1 MSSHPL
7 PLVDLLQASVAA
19 TSAGDHATSWRLT
32 SQFGTR
38 HWLADPATDLP
49 QDAPAHLRTEFH
61 VLRAAVADRLE
72 LHEESAEAVMQ
83 WRRLAR
89 ETGDD
94 ASSVLADSALCLV
107 AMVVESDG
115 VDLADLPPAARLL
128 DDLHASILAF
138 RPDADGPTL
147 GEDASITG
155 ATLPRHQ
162 ATCLSLAAMGGL
174 TCATSLATPET
185 APLRPVFRE
194 LADRFTVNGASA
206 GDRELT
212 RAQQLHAEGEVEAAV
227 AVATTMLAS
236 DSPTTRYAAHD
247 LLGYFALT
255 EDANDPVLEHWR
267 QCAEIALE
275 LGAPLEGMHR
285 AEQACQLLNAD
296 GDYAAAHDLAVR
308 VDEAAAG
315 APVSPAVLNLRA
327 VRARA
332 AIGVGN
338 LEEGLA
344 LAVATADWSMF
355 SPDTERTLACLTMAC
370 VAASTSGQHVVTA
383 NLLERSCTLYRELDR
398 PLAAAQ
404 ALRTAA
410 REHLNVG
417 DTSRAVE
424 MMERSRRILEGSDGL
439 ADDPMFSWHLG
450 DWNEDMS
457 AIWEDAGREDLALEY
472 ATRAA
477 RSFTDAR
484 DHSSAAMN
492 WVAAA
497 SLHLELGQNSS
508 CDVALDR
515 AHGEL
520 LMVPEET
527 GVEDDGFG
535 EADPDDDPQYDLQ
548 DAGDEGSV
556 WQAYRQLRQLRE
568 S

>member
-1 MSSHPL
+1 MASQPS
-7 PLVDLLQASVAA
+7 LVDLLQASVAA
-19 TSAGDHATSWRLT
+19 TSVGDHATSWRLT
-32 SQFGTR
+32 SQFGTQ
-38 HWLADPATDLP
+38 HWLSDPDTDLP
-49 QDAPAHLRTEFH
+49 ADTPMHLRTEFH
-61 VLRAAVADRLE
+61 VLRAAVSDRLE
-72 LHEESAEAVMQ
+72 LHEEAAEAVFE
-83 WRRLAR
+83 WRHLAR
-89 ETGDD
+89 DNDD
-94 ASSVLADSALCLV
+94 HASAVLANSALCLV

-115 VDLADLPPAARLL
+115 VDLVTLPPAAHLL
-128 DDLHASILAF
+128 EDLQGAIMSF
-138 RPDADGPTL
+138 RPTPEGPTVAT
-147 GEDASITG
+147 DPTITG
-155 ATLPRHQ
+155 HSLPRHQ

-185 APLRPVFRE
+185 APLRPVFRA
-194 LADRFTVNGASA
+194 LADRFTVGSVSP

-212 RAQQLHAEGEVEAAV
+212 RAQQLHADGDITAAV
-227 AVATTMLAS
+227 TVATGMLAS
-236 DSPTTRYAAHD
+236 ESPTTRYEAHD

-255 EDANDPVLEHWR
+255 SDDSDSHATVLEHWR

-285 AEQACQLLNAD
+285 AEQACQLLNAE
-296 GDYAAAHDLAVR
+296 GDYAAAYDLAVR

-315 APVSPAVLNLRA
+315 APISPALLNLRA

-338 LEEGLA
+338 LDEGLS
-344 LAVATADWSMF
+344 LAVATADWSLF
-355 SPDTERTLACLTMAC
+355 TPDSERTLACLTMAC
-370 VAASTSGQHVVTA
+370 VAASSSGQHVVTA
-383 NLLERSCTLYRELDR
+383 GLLERSCALYRDLDR

-404 ALRTAA
+404 ALRTGA

-424 MMERSRRILEGSDGL
+424 LMERSRRILEEAG
-439 ADDPMFSWHLG
+439 DDPMLSWHLG

-477 RSFTDAR
+477 HSFTEAR

-497 SLHLELGQNSS
+497 SLYLERGEDSS

-520 LMVPEET
+520 LLVPEET
-527 GVEDDGFG
+527 GLADGTDA
-535 EADPDDDPQYDLQ
+535 ADATDEVGVSDSDL
-548 DAGDEGSV
+548 DGSV
-556 WQAYRQLRQLRE
+556 WQAYRELRDLRGQ
-568 S
+568 

>member
-1 MSSHPL
+1 MAPQSS
-7 PLVDLLQASVAA
+7 LVELLQASVAA

-32 SQFGTR
+32 SEFGTR
-38 HWLADPATDLP
+38 HWLSDPDTDLP
-49 QDAPAHLRTEFH
+49 ADTPAHLRTEFH

-72 LHEESAEAVMQ
+72 LHEEAAEAVFE
-83 WRRLAR
+83 WRHLAR
-89 ETGDD
+89 DNDD
-94 ASSVLADSALCLV
+94 HASAVLANSALCLV

-115 VDLADLPPAARLL
+115 VDLGALPPAAHLL
-128 DDLHASILAF
+128 EDLQGSILAF
-138 RPDADGPTL
+138 RPVADGPTVA
-147 GEDASITG
+147 DDPTVTG
-155 ATLPRHQ
+155 ADLSRHQ

-194 LADRFTVNGASA
+194 LADRFTLGSVSP

-212 RAQQLHAEGEVEAAV
+212 RAQQLHADGDVDAAV
-227 AVATTMLAS
+227 AVATGMLES
-236 DSPTTRYAAHD
+236 DSPTTRYEAHD

-255 EDANDPVLEHWR
+255 ADDNESVLAHWR
-267 QCAEIALE
+267 RCAEIALE

-285 AEQACQLLNAD
+285 AEQACQLLNAE

-315 APVSPAVLNLRA
+315 APVSPALLNLRA

-332 AIGVGN
+332 AIGVGD

-344 LAVATADWSMF
+344 LAVATADWSTLT
-355 SPDTERTLACLTMAC
+355 PDTERTLACLTMAC
-370 VAASTSGQHVVTA
+370 VAASSSGQHLVTA
-383 NLLERSCTLYRELDR
+383 GLLERSCALYRDLDR

-404 ALRTAA
+404 ALRTGA

-424 MMERSRRILEGSDGL
+424 LMERSRRILEETG
-439 ADDPMFSWHLG
+439 DDPMLSWHLG

-457 AIWEDAGREDLALEY
+457 AIWEEAGREDLALEY

-477 RSFTDAR
+477 RSFTEAR

-497 SLHLELGQNSS
+497 SLHLERGEDSS

-520 LMVPEET
+520 MLVPEET
-527 GVEDDGFG
+527 VPDVDTDGVDGTG
-535 EADPDDDPQYDLQ
+535 
-548 DAGDEGSV
+548 GSV
-556 WQAYRQLRQLRE
+556 WQAYRELRQLRGR
-568 S
+568 

>member
-1 MSSHPL
+1 MASQPS
-7 PLVDLLQASVAA
+7 LVDLLQASVAA
-19 TSAGDHATSWRLT
+19 TSVGDHATSWRLT
-32 SQFGTR
+32 SQFGTLY
-38 HWLADPATDLP
+38 WLSDPDTDLP
-49 QDAPAHLRTEFH
+49 ADTPAHLRTEFH
-61 VLRAAVADRLE
+61 VLRAAVSDRLE
-72 LHEESAEAVMQ
+72 LHEEAAEAVFE
-83 WRRLAR
+83 WRHLAR
-89 ETGDD
+89 DNDD
-94 ASSVLADSALCLV
+94 HASAVLANSALCLV

-115 VDLADLPPAARLL
+115 VDLAALPPAARLL
-128 DDLHASILAF
+128 EDLQGAIMSF
-138 RPDADGPTL
+138 RPTPESPTVAADPT
-147 GEDASITG
+147 ITG
-155 ATLPRHQ
+155 DSLPRHQ

-185 APLRPVFRE
+185 AALRPVFRA
-194 LADRFTVNGASA
+194 LADRFTVGTVSP

-212 RAQQLHAEGEVEAAV
+212 RAQQLHADGEIEAAV
-227 AVATTMLAS
+227 AVATGMLAS
-236 DSPTTRYAAHD
+236 EAPTTRYEAHD

-255 EDANDPVLEHWR
+255 ADDNDSVLEHWR

-285 AEQACQLLNAD
+285 AEQACQLLNAE
-296 GDYAAAHDLAVR
+296 GDYAAAYDLAVR

-332 AIGVGN
+332 AIGIGD
-338 LEEGLA
+338 LDEGLS

-355 SPDTERTLACLTMAC
+355 TPDSERTLACLTMAC
-370 VAASTSGQHVVTA
+370 VAASSSGQHVVTA
-383 NLLERSCTLYRELDR
+383 GLLERSCALYRDLDR

-404 ALRTAA
+404 ALRTGA

-424 MMERSRRILEGSDGL
+424 LMERSRRILEEADG
-439 ADDPMFSWHLG
+439 DPMFSWHLG

-457 AIWEDAGREDLALEY
+457 AIWEEAGHEDLALEY

-477 RSFTDAR
+477 HSFTEAR

-497 SLHLELGQNSS
+497 SLYLERGEDSS

-520 LMVPEET
+520 LLAPEEM
-527 GVEDDGFG
+527 GLAEGSDGSEG
-535 EADPDDDPQYDLQ
+535 NEGTDAAGLSDGDL
-548 DAGDEGSV
+548 GGSV
-556 WQAYRQLRQLRE
+556 WQAYRELRDLRGR
-568 S
+568 

>member
-1 MSSHPL
+1 MSPQSSQPSL
-7 PLVDLLQASVAA
+7 EDLLQASVAA
-19 TSAGDHATSWRLT
+19 TSVGDHAASWRLT
-32 SQFGTR
+32 SQFGTQ
-38 HWLADPATDLP
+38 HWLSDPDTDLP
-49 QDAPAHLRTEFH
+49 TDAPAHLRTEFH
-61 VLRAAVADRLE
+61 VLHAAVADRLE
-72 LHEESAEAVMQ
+72 LHEEAAEAVFE
-83 WRRLAR
+83 WRHLAR
-89 ETGDD
+89 DTGDH
-94 ASSVLADSALCLV
+94 ASAVLANSALCLV

-115 VDLADLPPAARLL
+115 VDLGALPPAAHLL
-128 DDLHASILAF
+128 EDLQGSVMSF
-138 RPDADGPTL
+138 RPVPEGPTVA
-147 GEDASITG
+147 EDPTITG
-155 ATLPRHQ
+155 DSLPRHE

-194 LADRFTVNGASA
+194 LADRFTVGSVSP

-212 RAQQLHAEGEVEAAV
+212 RAQQLHADGEVEAAV
-227 AVATTMLAS
+227 EVASGMLAS
-236 DSPTTRYAAHD
+236 ESPTTRYEAHD

-255 EDANDPVLEHWR
+255 SDDSGSQAAVLEHWR

-285 AEQACQLLNAD
+285 AEQACQLLNAE
-296 GDYAAAHDLAVR
+296 GDYAEAYDLAVR
-308 VDEAAAG
+308 FDDAAAG

-338 LEEGLA
+338 LDEGLS

-355 SPDTERTLACLTMAC
+355 TPDSERTLACLTMAC

-383 NLLERSCTLYRELDR
+383 GLLERSCALYRDLDR

-404 ALRTAA
+404 ALRTGA

-424 MMERSRRILEGSDGL
+424 LMERSRRILEETD
-439 ADDPMFSWHLG
+439 DDPMLSWHLG

-477 RSFTDAR
+477 ESFTEAR

-497 SLHLELGQNSS
+497 SLYLERGEDSS

-520 LMVPEET
+520 LLVPEET
-527 GVEDDGFG
+527 MPEVDDGFDG
-535 EADPDDDPQYDLQ
+535 TEGP
-548 DAGDEGSV
+548 EGSV
-556 WQAYRQLRQLRE
+556 WQAYRELRHLRGQ
-568 S
+568 

>member
-1 MSSHPL
+1 MASQPS
-7 PLVDLLQASVAA
+7 LVDLLQASVAA
-19 TSAGDHATSWRLT
+19 TSVGDHATSWRLT
-32 SQFGTR
+32 SQFGTLY
-38 HWLADPATDLP
+38 WLSDPDTDLP
-49 QDAPAHLRTEFH
+49 ADTPAHLRTEFH
-61 VLRAAVADRLE
+61 VLRAAVSDRLE
-72 LHEESAEAVMQ
+72 LHEEAAEAVFE
-83 WRRLAR
+83 WRHLAR
-89 ETGDD
+89 DNDD
-94 ASSVLADSALCLV
+94 HASAVLANSALCLV

-115 VDLADLPPAARLL
+115 VDLAALPPAARLL
-128 DDLHASILAF
+128 EDLQGAIMSF
-138 RPDADGPTL
+138 RPTPEGPTVAA
-147 GEDASITG
+147 DPTVTG
-155 ATLPRHQ
+155 DSLPRHQ

-185 APLRPVFRE
+185 APLRPVFRA
-194 LADRFTVNGASA
+194 LADRFTVGTVSP

-212 RAQQLHAEGEVEAAV
+212 RAQQLHADGEIDAAV
-227 AVATTMLAS
+227 AVATGMLAS
-236 DSPTTRYAAHD
+236 EAPTTRYEAHD

-255 EDANDPVLEHWR
+255 ADDNDSVLEHWR

-285 AEQACQLLNAD
+285 AEQACQLLNAE
-296 GDYAAAHDLAVR
+296 GDYATAYDLAVR

-332 AIGVGN
+332 AIGIGN
-338 LEEGLA
+338 LDEGLS

-355 SPDTERTLACLTMAC
+355 TPDSERTLACLTMAC
-370 VAASTSGQHVVTA
+370 VAASSSGQHVVTA
-383 NLLERSCTLYRELDR
+383 GLLERSSALYRDLDR

-404 ALRTAA
+404 ALRTGA

-424 MMERSRRILEGSDGL
+424 LMERSRRILEEAD
-439 ADDPMFSWHLG
+439 DDPMFSWHLG

-457 AIWEDAGREDLALEY
+457 AIWEEAGREDLALEY

-477 RSFTDAR
+477 HSFTEAR

-497 SLHLELGQNSS
+497 SLYLERGEDSS

-520 LMVPEET
+520 LLAPEEMGLAE
-527 GVEDDGFG
+527 GVEGSEAAGVSDG
-535 EADPDDDPQYDLQ
+535 DL
-548 DAGDEGSV
+548 GGSV
-556 WQAYRQLRQLRE
+556 WQAYRELRDLRGQ
-568 S
+568 

>member
-1 MSSHPL
+1 MAPQSS
-7 PLVDLLQASVAA
+7 LVELLQASVAA
-19 TSAGDHATSWRLT
+19 TSAGDHATSWRIT
-32 SQFGTR
+32 SEFGTR
-38 HWLADPATDLP
+38 HWLADPDTDLP
-49 QDAPAHLRTEFH
+49 ADAPAHLRTEFH
-61 VLRAAVADRLE
+61 VLRAAVADQLE
-72 LHEESAEAVMQ
+72 LHEEAAEAVFE
-83 WRRLAR
+83 WRHLAR
-89 ETGDD
+89 ESGDH
-94 ASSVLADSALCLV
+94 ASAVLADSALCLV

-115 VDLADLPPAARLL
+115 VDLGSLPPAAHLL
-128 DDLHASILAF
+128 EDLQGAIMSF
-138 RPDADGPTL
+138 RPGPEGPPVADDPTL
-147 GEDASITG
+147 TG
-155 ATLPRHQ
+155 ADLSRHQ

-185 APLRPVFRE
+185 APLRPVFRA
-194 LADRFTVNGASA
+194 LADRFTVGSVSP

-212 RAQQLHAEGEVEAAV
+212 RAQQLHADGETDAAV
-227 AVATTMLAS
+227 AVATGMLES
-236 DSPTTRYAAHD
+236 PSPTTRYEAHD

-255 EDANDPVLEHWR
+255 ADDTGSVLGHWR
-267 QCAEIALE
+267 RCAEIALE

-308 VDEAAAG
+308 FDEASAG

-332 AIGVGN
+332 AIGVGD
-338 LEEGLA
+338 LDEGLS
-344 LAVATADWSMF
+344 LAVATADWSMTT
-355 SPDTERTLACLTMAC
+355 PDSERTLACLTMAC
-370 VAASTSGQHVVTA
+370 VAASSSGQHVVTA
-383 NLLERSCTLYRELDR
+383 GLLERSSVLYRDLDR

-404 ALRTAA
+404 ALRTGA

-424 MMERSRRILEGSDGL
+424 LMERSRRILEDAG
-439 ADDPMFSWHLG
+439 DDPMLSWHLG

-457 AIWEDAGREDLALEY
+457 AIWEEAGREDLALEY

-477 RSFTDAR
+477 RSFTEAR

-497 SLHLELGQNSS
+497 SLHLERGEDSS

-520 LMVPEET
+520 LLVPEET
-527 GVEDDGFG
+527 ALDVLGDDG
-535 EADPDDDPQYDLQ
+535 DTDDTDDTD
-548 DAGDEGSV
+548 DAGGSV
-556 WQAYRQLRQLRE
+556 WQAYRELRNLRGQ
-568 S
+568 